1 MDAPNTETRD
11 HVKNVYAE
19 AATKKAG
26 LCCPKAMPTE
36 FTDHVPRE
44 AFDHNYGCGTP
55 VLQAGIRPGDTV
67 IDLGSGVGIDCFV
80 AAKIV
85 GSTGRV
91 IGIDMTDEMLAQA
104 FRFNSAVR
112 QNLGYDVVE
121 FRKGLLEKLPIETN
135 TADVVVTNCVLNLA
149 LDKAKVFAEIFRVL
163 KPGGRLVI
171 SDIVSDRD
179 VTPEDQADK
188 QEWAECVTGSMS
200 LGGLL
205 SSIEKTGFIGTHQ
218 LTESGWQ
225 KVKGYHFS
233 TVTFEAHK
241 HVPDCDAAV
250 STLAIYL
257 GPYAKVTDDLGN
269 EYTRFKP
276 VAVRDDV
283 GVYLRAAGNA
293 ANFVVVQGRAAK
305 AKAKAPAKA
314 PAPAPAAKR
323 ASPCCDP
330 TDKVKPC
337 CENSDPKPDG
347 SPCCDPTLLVQPPE
361 CPCAEEVN
369 AIAEPAVSVE
379 ASASCCDGPSTGKA
393 SSGGGGGGGGGCCD
407 SGGSSS
413 SSSKGGGGGGCG
425 AGGCGPGGCG

>member
-1 MDAPNTETRD
+1 MDAPNTDTRD

-36 FTDHVPRE
+36 FTAHVPRD
-44 AFDHNYGCGTP
+44 AFDHNYGCGIP
-55 VLQAGIRPGDTV
+55 VLQAGIRAGDTV
-67 IDLGSGVGIDCFV
+67 IDLGSGVGIVCFV

-104 FRFNSAVR
+104 FRFNSAVK

-121 FRKGLLEKLPIETN
+121 FRKGLLEKLPVEDN
-135 TADVVVTNCVLNLA
+135 TADVVVTNCVLNLP
-149 LDKAKVFAEIFRVL
+149 LDKAKVFKEIFRVL

-179 VTPEDQADK
+179 VLPEDQADK

-205 SSIEKTGFIGTHQ
+205 GAIEKTGFIGTHQ
-218 LTESGWQ
+218 ISESGWQ

-241 HVPDCDAAV
+241 HVADCNAV
-250 STLAIYL
+250 VNTLAIYL
-257 GPYAKVTDDLGN
+257 GPFAKVTDDLGN

-276 VAVRDDV
+276 VAVKDDV
-283 GVYLRAAGNA
+283 GPYLRSGPNA
-293 ANFVVVQGRAAK
+293 ASFVVVQGRAAK
-305 AKAKAPAKA
+305 AKAKAPAPAAKA
-314 PAPAPAAKR
+314 PAAAPAKR

-330 TDKVKPC
+330 TDKVTPC

-347 SPCCDPTLLVQPPE
+347 SPCCDPTLLVQPPS

-369 AIAEPAVSVE
+369 ANAEPEPSVGVE
-379 ASASCCDGPSTGKA
+379 VSASCCDGPSTGKA
-393 SSGGGGGGGGGCCD
+393 SSGGGGGGGGCCD
-407 SGGSSS
+407 SGG
-413 SSSKGGGGGGCG
+413 GGGGGGCG
-425 AGGCGPGGCG
+425 PGGGGCGPGGCG